1 MISGDFSTKA
11 SSARNAVTIYFK
23 SYWNKLDVV
32 AIILFFVGIVFRYI
46 SISECFCAG
55 QIVISFDLS
64 IWFIRTLD
72 MFTAVKLLGPKL
84 VMIGEM
90 VHDLKFFM
98 LMFFV
103 FILAFGVQE
112 FTWYLPCKIINFAYW
127 HIFGE
132 IKGLEIF
139 EENFKANGYTAFIL
153 LLGYMTIVSILLFN
167 LLIAMF
173 SNTFD
178 RLQSNADRIWKF
190 QRYSLVCEYL
200 SRPSFPSP
208 FIFLSHFG
216 RLTLYTLT
224 KCYKKSQA
232 LMCNYLEHLIDDSKT
247 NNGKRIK
254 LPERHRLDSER
265 SFEEM
270 KHNINKSRQTYQRES
285 LFDDDRIH

>member
-1 MISGDFSTKA
+1 TKA

-139 EENFKANGYTAFIL
+139 EG
-153 LLGYMTIVSILLFN
+153 M
-167 LLIAMF
+167 
-173 SNTFD
+173 
-178 RLQSNADRIWKF
+178 
-190 QRYSLVCEYL
+190 
-200 SRPSFPSP
+200 
-208 FIFLSHFG
+208 
-216 RLTLYTLT
+216 
-224 KCYKKSQA
+224 
-232 LMCNYLEHLIDDSKT
+232 
-247 NNGKRIK
+247 
-254 LPERHRLDSER
+254 
-265 SFEEM
+265 
-270 KHNINKSRQTYQRES
+270 
-285 LFDDDRIH
+285 